1 MSDLDDLRA
10 LRRKVLIYSAK
21 VLFDEDLTY
30 KEKTAT
36 LRRVALVLKALDNLI
51 RASQEK

>member
-1 MSDLDDLRA
+1 MSDLDDLRT

-21 VLFDEDLTY
+21 VLFDEDLSY
-30 KEKTAT
+30 KEKTTT
-36 LRRVALVLKALDNLI
+36 LRRVGPVIKALDNLI